1 MSVVLVIGGYGGFGA
16 RLSRRLANA
25 GHDVIVAGRDL
36 RKAQLFCESLPG
48 ARAAR
53 IDRAAVAEAIDQLRP
68 DVVADASGPFQ
79 NADYSVARACVE
91 ARIHY
96 VDLAD
101 ARDFVAGIGALD
113 DAARAAGVCVISG
126 ASSVPALSGAVA
138 RKLSEGMQ
146 EVRLVEIAISST
158 SRATSGDAVVK
169 AILSYVGSPVRLW
182 RGGRW
187 VSVLGWGEPRRVNF
201 AVPGRK
207 PLNGR
212 MVQVADVPDLET
224 LPPALPGNPS
234 VVFRAGGEL
243 TIGNQS
249 LRVLGLLV
257 QGGFMRSLSPLAP
270 FLIWAARKTSG
281 WGVDASAMSMRVV
294 GFEAQKTHGGALA
307 AVEKTWTLVAEEGH
321 GPEIPT
327 MALPLCVEAILDG
340 RVASG
345 ARHAG
350 GVLTLEDFEPGF
362 AALSIS
368 HETKSSVLPPP
379 LYERVMGRGCLALPG
394 SVREMHRVAGDCGAQ
409 GEAVVEGPATFAAR
423 AVRKMMRFPEPG
435 QHPVHVSF
443 AEMEGKEVWTRDFG
457 GKAFHS
463 ELSEKKG
470 RLIERFGP
478 LRVAFDLPVAGI
490 GSSKGNGLE
499 MKLRGWSVFGVP
511 LPLALAPRSRAK
523 EWDERGVFQFEV
535 PIELP
540 LIGLVIRYRGWLKPV
555 KA

>member
-25 GHDVIVAGRDL
+25 GHEVIVAGRDL
-36 RKAQLFCESLPG
+36 RKARLFCESLPG
-48 ARAAR
+48 ARPAR
-53 IDRAAVAEAIDQLRP
+53 VDRAAVAEAIGQLRP

-91 ARIHY
+91 ARVHY

-101 ARDFVAGIGALD
+101 ARDFVAGIVALD
-113 DAARAAGVCVISG
+113 ESARAAGVCVISG

-138 RKLSEGMQ
+138 RKLSQGLQ
-146 EVRLVEIAISST
+146 EVRLVEIEISST

-169 AILSYVGSPVRLW
+169 AILSYVGSPFRVW

-187 VSVLGWGEPRRVNF
+187 ASVLGWGEPRRVNF
-201 AVPGRK
+201 AAAGRK

-212 MVQVADVPDLET
+212 MVQLADVPDLET
-224 LPPALPGNPS
+224 LPAVLPGNPS
-234 VVFRAGGEL
+234 VIFRAGGEL
-243 TIGNQS
+243 AIGNQA
-249 LRVLGLLV
+249 LRALGLLV
-257 QGGFMRSLSPLAP
+257 QAGFMKNLTPLAP
-270 FLIWAARKTSG
+270 FLIWSARKTSG
-281 WGVDASAMSMRVV
+281 WGVDASAMSVRVV

-307 AVEKTWTLVAEEGH
+307 AVEKTWTLIAEDGH

-327 MALPLCVEAILDG
+327 MALPLCVEAILTG
-340 RVASG
+340 RVGPG

-350 GVLTLEDFEPGF
+350 GVLAVEDFEPEF

-368 HETKSSVLPPP
+368 HETKSVVLPPP
-379 LYERVMGRGCLALPG
+379 LYERVMGRGCLALPEC
-394 SVREMHRVAGDCGAQ
+394 VRQMHRVAGDSGAQ

-423 AVRKMMRFPEPG
+423 AIRKLMNCPEPG
-435 QHPVHVSF
+435 SYSLHVSF
-443 AEMEGKEVWTRDFG
+443 AERDGKEVWTRDFG
-457 GKAFHS
+457 GKTFQS
-463 ELSEKKG
+463 ELSERRG
-470 RLIERFGP
+470 RLVERFGP
-478 LRVAFDLPVAGI
+478 LRVAFDLPVAGV

-499 MKLRGWSVFGVP
+499 MKLRGWSVFGLP

-523 EWDERGVFQFEV
+523 EWDERGVFQFET

-540 LIGLVIRYRGWLKPV
+540 LIGLVIHYRGWLKPV